1 VTLKDLFVEIFNRR
15 DYDISTVDT
24 SSLSVRGMI
33 AYVAETYSKDV
44 KYFNVMDIDNE
55 LLDELLTGDDISLR
69 VMAALSKINKALP
82 HLRLK
87 TYV

>member
-1 VTLKDLFVEIFNRR
+1 MTLKDLFVEIFNRR